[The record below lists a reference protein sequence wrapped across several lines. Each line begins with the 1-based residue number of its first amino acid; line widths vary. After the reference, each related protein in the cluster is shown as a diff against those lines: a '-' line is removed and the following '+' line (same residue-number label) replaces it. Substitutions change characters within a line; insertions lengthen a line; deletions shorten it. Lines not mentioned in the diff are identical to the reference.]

1 MSVRTRP
8 STRMWIP
15 RDNPTVY
22 KALVALQRASAAG
35 VDAEIGELIAMR
47 VSQLNGCAYC
57 LHMHAGDALAAQ
69 IDPHKLLML
78 PAWREAGT
86 VFDARERAV
95 LALTEQLTELGEDG
109 VADDVFDS
117 VRAHFDAVETGCLV
131 AAIAMINTWN
141 RIAIAGGYPAGLDE
155 RRVSVPVA

>member
-15 RDNPTVY
+15 RDNPAVY
-22 KALVALQRASAAG
+22 KALVALQRASSAG
-35 VDAEIGELIAMR
+35 VDAEIGELISMR

-78 PAWREAGT
+78 PAWREAGP

-95 LALTEQLTELGEDG
+95 LALAEQLTLLGDRA
-109 VADDVFDS
+109 VTDDVFDD
-117 VRAHFDAVETGCLV
+117 VRVHFGAVETGQLV

-155 RRVSVPVA
+155 RRASVTAG